1 MGQLVAIH
9 RGATDPE
16 EEGEPLQF
24 AELQYGLGMLQAET
38 AGGIINVVENEV
50 YSECQDR
57 GLGYEPGDFGE
68 HLTVEWV
75 ALDTLQMGDVLFFE
89 DEAQV
94 EVIGPY
100 HVPDWVGQLNEVLSV
115 VEEPIGIQGKVISG
129 GTITVDM
136 MVHVE
141 LQASEEDY

>member
-9 RGATDPE
+9 RGATDQE
-16 EEGEPLQF
+16 ENPEPLQF
-24 AELQYGLGMLQAET
+24 AELQYGLGMLQAQT

-57 GLGYEPGDFGE
+57 GLEYEPGDFGE

-115 VEEPIGIQGKVISG
+115 VREPIGIQGKVVTG

>member
-9 RGATDPE
+9 NGKANQI
-16 EEGEPLQF
+16 EPSEALQY
-24 AELQYGLGMLQAET
+24 AELQYGIGMVQAQT
-38 AGGIINVVENEV
+38 AGGVVNVVENEV
-50 YSECQDR
+50 YTDCQENGFD
-57 GLGYEPGDFGE
+57 YEPGDFGE

-89 DEAQV
+89 DEAQI

-100 HVPDWVGQLNEVLSV
+100 HVPDWIEGIDNILQAVD
-115 VEEPIGIQGKVISG
+115 EPIGIQGKVISG

-141 LQASEEDY
+141 LQTSEEEY

>member
-9 RGATDPE
+9 QGMPDLHQE
-16 EEGEPLQF
+16 SELLQF
-24 AELQYGLGMLQAET
+24 ADLMYGVGMQQANT
-38 AGGIINVVENEV
+38 AGGIINLVENEV
-50 YSECQDR
+50 YMECQEN
-57 GLGYEPGDFGE
+57 GLQYRPGDFGE

-89 DEAQV
+89 DEAQI

-100 HVPDWVGQLNEVLSV
+100 HIPEWIEGLETLLSIVDEPVGV
-115 VEEPIGIQGKVISG
+115 QGKVVAG

-141 LQASEEDY
+141 LQTSQDEY